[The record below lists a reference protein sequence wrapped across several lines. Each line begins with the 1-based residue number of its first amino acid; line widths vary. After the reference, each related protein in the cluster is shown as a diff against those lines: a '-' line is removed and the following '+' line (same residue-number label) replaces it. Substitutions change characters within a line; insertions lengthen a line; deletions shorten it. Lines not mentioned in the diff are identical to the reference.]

1 MTDPRDD
8 PRTPWLL
15 SVVPDE
21 VGRLAGDFQTA
32 ARESADTATG
42 LRAAQHDGHW
52 TGRAAEAF
60 RDAIGRLPQQLEN
73 LHAGYAAVQSALTA
87 YEETL
92 NDIQPKFR
100 LAYDEYLAL
109 QGPLDAALRQDRL
122 DLGTLTSQRG
132 LRGIPRGEIDRLKAT
147 VILDGHALARLQ
159 NQAEPL
165 REQCQRL
172 LGDFSEA
179 RHACRTAIAAAATAA
194 PVRHRSHGG
203 SGTTVVGVVEGG
215 GSAMAGAGRAHAAGR
230 GGHPPAAASPRG
242 RAQEQLHTM
251 LHTAKSLLGV
261 PYVSGGGHGAW
272 TSGGGLDCSG
282 FVSHVLHSGGFLNG
296 PQTTEG
302 FASQPGIAAGHGQ
315 FVTIYDRTGC
325 GANEHVIIDLNGH
338 FFEEGG
344 GSTSGGAPFVHRFTP
359 SPEYLAS
366 FQTVLHPVGL

>member
-21 VGRLAGDFQTA
+21 VGRLAADFGTA
-32 ARESADTATG
+32 ARESADTAVG
-42 LRAAQHDGHW
+42 LTAAQHDGHW

-60 RDAIGRLPQQLEN
+60 RDSIGRLPRQLER
-73 LHAGYAAVQSALTA
+73 LHAGYAAVQRALSA
-87 YEETL
+87 YEDALSE
-92 NDIQPKFR
+92 IQPKFR
-100 LAYDEYLAL
+100 TTYNEYVAL
-109 QGPLDAALRQDRL
+109 HGPLDAALGQDRV
-122 DLGTLTSQRG
+122 GN
-132 LRGIPRGEIDRLKAT
+132 E
-147 VILDGHALARLQ
+147 
-159 NQAEPL
+159 AEPL
-165 REQCQRL
+165 RARCQRL
-172 LGDFSEA
+172 LEDFSQA
-179 RHACRTAIAAAATAA
+179 RHACRTAIAAAGATA
-194 PVRHRSHGG
+194 PVAHRRHGG

-215 GSAMAGAGRAHAAGR
+215 GVAMAGAGSSGGGGR
-230 GGHPPAAASPRG
+230 QPASRSPRG

-251 LHTAKSLLGV
+251 LRTAKSLLGV
-261 PYVSGGGHGAW
+261 PYVSGGGHGSW

-282 FVSHVLHSGGFLNG
+282 FVSHVLHAGGFLSG

-344 GSTSGGAPFVHRFTP
+344 GSGSGGAPFVHRFAP